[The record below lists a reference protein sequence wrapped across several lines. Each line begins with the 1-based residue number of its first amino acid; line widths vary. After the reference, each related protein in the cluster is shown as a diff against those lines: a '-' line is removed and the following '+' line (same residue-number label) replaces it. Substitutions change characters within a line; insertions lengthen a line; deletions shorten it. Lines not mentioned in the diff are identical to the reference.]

1 MKYFAGFASMLVLLV
16 APAFGAGSKPQNVV
30 IPQNVQVGS
39 TQLPAGTYKLAYTGT
54 GNVQVTLTQAGKTVL
69 TFPAKEIDKNTVNPG
84 VDLITNG
91 GVTNLQA
98 IHLSKVSFEL
108 NGAPQSGQ

>member
-1 MKYFAGFASMLVLLV
+1 MKQLAAFASMLVLLA

-30 IPQNVQVGS
+30 IPQAVQIGS
-39 TQLPAGTYKLAYTGT
+39 TQVPAGNYKLAYTGT

-69 TFPAKEIDKNTVNPG
+69 TFPPKEIDKNTVNPG

-91 GVTNLQA
+91 AVTNLQA

-108 NGAPQSGQ
+108 SSAPQSGQ

>member
-1 MKYFAGFASMLVLLV
+1 
-16 APAFGAGSKPQNVV
+16 
-30 IPQNVQVGS
+30 
-39 TQLPAGTYKLAYTGT
+39 
-54 GNVQVTLTQAGKTVL
+54 VL

-108 NGAPQSGQ
+108 SSAPQSGQ

>member
-1 MKYFAGFASMLVLLV
+1 MKYFAGIASMLVLLA
-16 APAFGAGSKPQNVV
+16 APAFGAGPKTQTVV
-30 IPQNVQVGS
+30 IPQTVQVGS
-39 TQLPAGTYKLAYTGT
+39 TQLPAGEYKLAYTGT

-69 TFPAKEIDKNTVNPG
+69 TFAAKEIDQNTANPG

-91 GVTNLQA
+91 PVTNLEA

-108 NGAPQSGQ
+108 SSAPQSGQ